1 MRLILMYLITLGIFL
16 AIDMVWLNLVARDFY
31 RRHLGHLLA
40 RDFNILAAL
49 VFYALFVAGLL
60 FFVISP
66 ALAAGSLWQALWAG
80 AFFGLV
86 TYATYDLTNMATVRD
101 WPLVVTLVDLAWGS
115 ALGAATSF
123 LGALL
128 IRLLL

>member
-31 RRHLGHLLA
+31 RRHLGYLLA
-40 RDFNILAAL
+40 RDFNVLAAF

-60 FFVISP
+60 VFVISP
-66 ALAAGSLWQALWAG
+66 ALAADSLWRALWAG

-86 TYATYDLTNMATVRD
+86 TYATYDLTNMATIRD

-115 ALGAATSF
+115 ALGAVTSF
-123 LGALL
+123 FGTLL
-128 IRLLL
+128 IRLFL